1 MAFLPPERSA
11 MDIRSGIAS
20 NGDNYLM
27 ATKTAA
33 KARTAKP
40 RAAKPRVAK
49 PASDKGS
56 ETTIRSP
63 RAQST
68 KRGSTKR
75 VTASKPRA
83 SGKKAVAQELT
94 SQDYRSYAAAT
105 LRGNADDGQSI
116 FINEGNPTIIGW
128 MSGVHGAIVQA
139 DIISKLPSRKTEPVE
154 NELQEDGGE
163 ISDKIDTFE
172 PKTEV
177 NAETANAVP
186 AAVRVMGFFVT
197 DAEVSEWL
205 EKR

>member
-1 MAFLPPERSA
+1 

-40 RAAKPRVAK
+40 RATKPRVAK

-116 FINEGNPTIIGW
+116 FINEGNPTMIGW

-139 DIISKLPSRKTEPVE
+139 EIISKLPSQKIETVE
-154 NELQEDGGE
+154 NELKEDDNE
-163 ISDKIDTFE
+163 VHESVS
-172 PKTEV
+172 KTEV
-177 NAETANAVP
+177 NGETANAVP
-186 AAVRVMGFFVT
+186 APVRVMGFFVT

-205 EKR
+205 AKR